1 MDIIDKV
8 TYDFKHKNEQ
18 DLAEETRKAFV
29 KMFNIENDDA
39 ILVARFLV
47 NVCKWEDISE
57 YNDPIIEAKRN
68 TLRSIILAIKKQ
80 LNMKPLEEDYNE

>member
-29 KMFNIENDDA
+29 KIFDIKDDDA

-47 NVCKWEDISE
+47 NICKWEDISN
-57 YNDPIIEAKRN
+57 YPSPVRGGLK
-68 TLRSIILAIKKQ
+68 
-80 LNMKPLEEDYNE
+80 